1 MYKRQYDPYIN
12 GKGTDPRPHFFQGHG
27 NNLESTKFLENGAY
41 LRLNNFQLGVN
52 IPQSRLENLRLYVS
66 GQNVLTFTSYRGL
79 DPEFEGGSVFT
90 PGLDPRSYPSVRTFM
105 LGLDITF

>member
-1 MYKRQYDPYIN
+1 M
-12 GKGTDPRPHFFQGHG
+12 
-27 NNLESTKFLENGAY
+27 ENGAY

-52 IPQSRLENLRLYVS
+52 IPQNRLDNLRVYVS